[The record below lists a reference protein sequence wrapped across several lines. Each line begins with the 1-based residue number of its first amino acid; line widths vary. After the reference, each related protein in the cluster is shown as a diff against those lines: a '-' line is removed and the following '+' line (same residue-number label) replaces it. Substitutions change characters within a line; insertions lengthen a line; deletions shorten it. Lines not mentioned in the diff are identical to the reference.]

1 MNEAN
6 NEINN
11 LSDLS
16 KLNDT
21 DQPIT
26 NSEPKIDSLGRSYAT
41 GRRKE
46 LQHVCGLKEEQ
57 VMSLLMEKKWLITS
71 LDQFCKCN

>member
-21 DQPIT
+21 EQPIT
-26 NSEPKIDSLGRSYAT
+26 NSE
-41 GRRKE
+41 
-46 LQHVCGLKEEQ
+46 LK
-57 VMSLLMEKKWLITS
+57 LIH
-71 LDQFCKCN
+71 